1 MSTTDRLDL
10 TDAVE
15 AAAQAHYEIE
25 RRDVPPFVEE
35 PVGPEWADVPAA
47 QKHPWRE
54 YALPFVAAAA
64 PLIAQQVAEQIAQA
78 IERERRRYGSVIGES
93 PMPEGSQH
101 SARDGGILY
110 GLDRAAGIAREWG
123 EPE

>member
-1 MSTTDRLDL
+1 MSTTDHLDL

-25 RRDVPPFVEE
+25 RRDVPPFVEK

-54 YALPFVAAAA
+54 YVLPFVAAAA

-78 IERERRRYGSVIGES
+78 IERAAFDHSLVVGES
-93 PMPEGSQH
+93 PMPDDTWHAGND
-101 SARDGGILY
+101 RGIGY
-110 GLDRAAGIAREWG
+110 GLDRAARIAREWG
-123 EPE
+123 EPA